1 MLERIRRSIR
11 LKVTFLVLATVLA
24 ALLCTGTI
32 LVLYDLRQH
41 RESWVTDLV
50 TQAEIVGRASAPALA
65 FHDTLTARQNLAL
78 LSVRPHI
85 EHAAIFTPDGHRFAT
100 YTRKGSDP
108 GDIPARPIED
118 GYRTSGAQIV
128 LQYPVRDSDERL
140 GSIYLRAEDDVL
152 ARLASYLATVGL
164 VLVISLLVALA
175 LSSLLQNAV
184 TRPILAI
191 AEVAQ
196 RVKAERNFG
205 LRARKTT
212 DDETGELVVAFNSM
226 LSEVGQRTTALE
238 ESNRALQRE
247 MGVRQEAERAL
258 RDANRRKDEFLATLA
273 HELRN
278 PLAPI
283 RNAVHYINARGASDP
298 RAAELIP
305 IIDRQ
310 VQHMVRLIDDLM
322 DISRITRDKLEL
334 RLSEF
339 GLDDLLREVVEACGH
354 ALSEAGHSI
363 VVRPVP
369 PGVVLRADRAR
380 LDQVL
385 GNLLNN
391 AIKYTPP
398 GGHIE
403 LEAEVEG
410 RELVLFIRDD
420 GIGIPREQLE
430 QIFEPFSQL
439 DRSLEKARGGLGI
452 GLALSRRLV
461 QLHAG
466 TVTVD
471 SPGQGRG
478 TTFRVCLPI
487 VIAPGVTEVPDVPE
501 AGPAAEAP
509 APRPAPAEAGAPAI
523 SAPRAMATAPP
534 EAAATPGRMR
544 VLVADDNKDAAETL
558 ASLLRAAGHEAATAY
573 DGEQALALL
582 DRGPFEVGVID
593 IGMPRLNGYDVA
605 EQVRRGAK
613 GAHLRLVALTGWG
626 QTEDRRRALA
636 AGFDDHLT
644 KPVHP
649 EALLSLLESYEAS
662 KGRAT
667 G

>member
-85 EHAAIFTPDGHRFAT
+85 EHAAIFTADGHRFAT

-108 GDIPARPIED
+108 RDIPPRPIED

-164 VLVISLLVALA
+164 VLIISLLVALA

-196 RVKAERNFG
+196 RVKAERNFA
-205 LRARKTT
+205 LRAKKTT

-339 GLDDLLREVVEACGH
+339 GLDELLREVVEACGH

-452 GLALSRRLV
+452 GLALTRRLV

-478 TTFRVCLPI
+478 TTFRVRMPI
-487 VIAPGVTEVPDVPE
+487 VLSPAVPGVPE
-501 AGPAAEAP
+501 AGPAVEAP
-509 APRPAPAEAGAPAI
+509 APVPAAAEAITAPV
-523 SAPRAMATAPP
+523 AMATAEP
-534 EAAATPGRMR
+534 EAPVTSGHMR